1 MCREEFRLR
10 NFKLWHPILRD
21 FTHSRVS
28 SNIDLWSPR
37 WLFIKQLHKI
47 WCSGQEWVI
56 LHGTWVC
63 ANLFG
68 CMTDLLINSG
78 LLALF
83 AIVKRP
89 AKKVYLHLPI
99 YHWQQITKLYCE
111 VYEIIQRRKRRLK
124 DGIWSGVVG
133 VPKKWPPFQPQF
145 WARIAMSKFLV
156 AWKQNWFLQVVW
168 VEVSVCICHKCVC
181 LGFYYTPDVSLVKN
195 AWLWR
200 FLIIS

>member
-37 WLFIKQLHKI
+37 WLFTKQLGKI

-68 CMTDLLINSG
+68 CMTDLLINSD

-99 YHWQQITKLYCE
+99 YHWQQITKLHCE

-133 VPKKWPPFQPQF
+133 VPKKYGLHFSLSSGLVSRWASF
-145 WARIAMSKFLV
+145 WL
-156 AWKQNWFLQVVW
+156 
-168 VEVSVCICHKCVC
+168 
-181 LGFYYTPDVSLVKN
+181 LGRKTDTCRWYG
-195 AWLWR
+195 
-200 FLIIS
+200 

>member
-1 MCREEFRLR
+1 MAPDPARFYTFPGK
-10 NFKLWHPILRD
+10 FKYWSVV
-21 FTHSRVS
+21 T
-28 SNIDLWSPR
+28 SPR
-37 WLFIKQLHKI
+37 WLFTKQLRKI

-68 CMTDLLINSG
+68 CMTDLLINSD

-133 VPKKWPPFQPQF
+133 VPKKYGLHFSLSSGLVSRWASF
-145 WARIAMSKFLV
+145 WL
-156 AWKQNWFLQVVW
+156 
-168 VEVSVCICHKCVC
+168 
-181 LGFYYTPDVSLVKN
+181 LGRKTDTCRWYG
-195 AWLWR
+195 
-200 FLIIS
+200 

>member
-37 WLFIKQLHKI
+37 WLFTKKLRKI

-68 CMTDLLINSG
+68 CMTDLLINSD

-133 VPKKWPPFQPQF
+133 VPKKM
-145 WARIAMSKFLV
+145 AYISASVLGSYRDE
-156 AWKQNWFLQVVW
+156 QVFG
-168 VEVSVCICHKCVC
+168 C
-181 LGFYYTPDVSLVKN
+181 LEAKLILAGGMGRGIYLH
-195 AWLWR
+195 LW
-200 FLIIS
+200 